1 MRCPGD
7 LSLPFCSGPLAL
19 LLSWASA
26 YLAPSRQPGLY
37 LHRPLLIL
45 QAFAHK
51 SLYQQGYP
59 VAPFNLG
66 PWLPPSMPLLD
77 IPDLALGFLFQSAY
91 HPPTHILILLLAF
104 SIFFKIQIKS
114 QPFKSKAFIG
124 SLL

>member
-1 MRCPGD
+1 MQCPED
-7 LSLPFCSGPLAL
+7 LSLPLCSRPLAL
-19 LLSWASA
+19 LLSWGCA

-66 PWLPPSMPLLD
+66 PWLPPSLPLLD
-77 IPDLALGFLFQSAY
+77 TPDLALGFLSQSAY

-104 SIFFKIQIKS
+104 YVFCLSR
-114 QPFKSKAFIG
+114 
-124 SLL
+124 